1 MLEHIIIQFS
11 LYSLS
16 NGCLQEIKNKIKF
29 QTFSFKSGRGHLLEI
44 LNMVVSLRNVW
55 YFGCWGEV
63 VTHDRWLQL
72 EVQLYLN
79 FD

>member
-55 YFGCWGEV
+55 YFGC
-63 VTHDRWLQL
+63 
-72 EVQLYLN
+72 
-79 FD
+79 